1 MYILTHL
8 STLGRFIREGSD
20 GLLTSMQR
28 SQKIARALR
37 EVAER
42 TTKIPDAEGV
52 IRTPKSNRKP
62 KLDLEVNPEPIGE
75 IRPTD
80 VLTGNYRKRP
90 GNYLYKRLLREEAP
104 NVLKEEMRTVVNRIV
119 EAIFNQEPPGRFIR
133 EGNTGIMTRGQTHQK
148 VARALREVLD
158 RTAKEGEDRCPEGSS
173 GEKMSKKK
181 AMLMEKQEP
190 LGEIRPTD
198 VMTGNYRKR
207 VGNALYKRLL
217 REHAPSFGNEETSVI
232 VNRIIEGISNQDP
245 PGRFVRE
252 GGGAL
257 LTRGQVRQKIA
268 RALREVVDR
277 TRPKGTGLDRQ
288 ILHMHE
294 EMHDDDLD
302 GGNIKME
309 ASEGERYYDVKME
322 DQSFEEDHMTDMRM
336 NYECKMEG
344 QVNHEENPGEGELE
358 AVHGQEE
365 NPSIPEYGLIAEHGL
380 TQDSG
385 QVELAMGA
393 INNLYDISEVKVDD
407 LHQVTT
413 KNPRDEDGSNSL
425 DMDDVKRTRIV

>member
-1 MYILTHL
+1 
-8 STLGRFIREGSD
+8 
-20 GLLTSMQR
+20 MQR

-42 TTKIPDAEGV
+42 TRKIPDADGV

-62 KLDLEVNPEPIGE
+62 KLDLEVNPEPLGE
-75 IRPTD
+75 ISPTD

-90 GNYLYKRLLREEAP
+90 GNFLYKRLLREEAP
-104 NVLKEEMRTVVNRIV
+104 NVLKEEMRTVVNRII
-119 EAIFNQEPPGRFIR
+119 EAIYNQNPPGRFIR

-158 RTAKEGEDRCPEGSS
+158 RTAKEGEDRSPDGAS

-217 REHAPSFGNEETSVI
+217 REHAPLFGNEETSVI
-232 VNRIIEGISNQDP
+232 VNRIIDGISNQDP

-277 TRPKGTGLDRQ
+277 TRPKNSALDRQ
-288 ILHMHE
+288 MSHLHGQI
-294 EMHDDDLD
+294 HDNDLD
-302 GGNIKME
+302 NIKME

-322 DQSFEEDHMTDMRM
+322 DQSFEDHMADVRM
-336 NYECKMEG
+336 NYDCKMEG
-344 QVNHEENPGEGELE
+344 HQVDTGDAQGEGELE
-358 AVHGQEE
+358 TSHGRVE
-365 NPSIPEYGLIAEHGL
+365 NSSLPEYGLISDHVL
-380 TQDSG
+380 SQDNG
-385 QVELAMGA
+385 QVEIAMGA
-393 INNLYDISEVKVDD
+393 INNMYDISEGKPHD
-407 LHQVTT
+407 LHQMST
-413 KNPRDEDGSNSL
+413 KNLRDEDADSSL
-425 DMDDVKRTRIV
+425 DIDSFKRRKLE